1 MPTTPSTLSRTPFA
15 VAALASLVLAGCGGG
30 GSGGGDTGPA
40 QPTPLP
46 ELSITA
52 PASGDVAQAVPLGTS
67 ATIASGLKARWE
79 FGDGSSSTEL
89 APRHSYA
96 KAGDYE
102 IHLTITNEAGQT
114 REYKTSIALSRPGI
128 VKGLNCSKAEEK
140 GWCWQQP
147 QSIGNPSY
155 GLAFADEKTG
165 WRVGESGEIYKTL
178 DGGANWT
185 RQFMNGEMRLVA
197 VKAASASEVWAFG
210 LLWAKDENV
219 LLHTVDGGK
228 TWAVIQTGRVFGN
241 GFTGYGGLDGHDF
254 TIEHAYDKGGLLV
267 RAAFGGLRYSADAG
281 KTWSSVP
288 GSLNEL
294 VTEPGT
300 LLSHDGD
307 FLQRRDLVRGLNTR
321 VLQIARLSDDPAL
334 ATSLRMS
341 SAGGVIL
348 ATNYAYAG
356 PGQVAPRPMLYRSQ
370 DDGLTW
376 QLLDAAPPAEAKEQD
391 SPATLLAASEG
402 GKRLAVASGGRPFL
416 SLDGGKSWQAAKW
429 EGPAGQQPLMQTP
442 CGATAARLVCASSD
456 KTQYLVSEDQGA
468 SWKAMAVPA
477 VPVEMTGTRDIK
489 RVDRLPDGALL
500 FVYAGGYT
508 GLVLSADGRSSRL
521 LPKPWTSAIS
531 TVSFASTGQG
541 LMFRADGLFYS
552 SGNGGQTWTAL
563 PKPTADIRPG
573 LWSSPA
579 SIARLGDKR
588 LGLVDGSGQLW
599 TSADSGQSW
608 AVPAGIPAQRW
619 GQIRVQD
626 DKFQWVVPPVCPVY
640 LYDDLFVCPSNKSS
654 TVLTSSDGGQ
664 QWTALALP
672 LTQPTALHRSA
683 AGRLTAIGEMGRVL
697 QSEDGGKTWTERS
710 TPVKRALL
718 AFHALDDKQFWAVGP
733 GVALVSADGGE
744 TWTSSAALTAADP
757 YQEVLDLRFGDALH
771 GWAAGRY
778 GLLLATRDGG
788 KTWERQ
794 DAGTKQHLFRL
805 EVLDSRTAW
814 AMGQHGAVLA
824 TGSGGY

>member
-1 MPTTPSTLSRTPFA
+1 MSVATSTFSRTPFA
-15 VAALASLVLAGCGGG
+15 VAALTSLMLAGCGGG
-30 GSGGGDTGPA
+30 GGDSSPA

-52 PASGDVAQAVPLGTS
+52 PASGDVAQAVALGTS
-67 ATIASGLKARWE
+67 ATVPGGLKASWE
-79 FGDGSSSTEL
+79 FGDGSTSTEL

-102 IHLTITNEAGQT
+102 IRLTLSNEAGQT
-114 REYKTSIALSRPGI
+114 RQYKASIALSRPGI
-128 VKGLNCSKAEEK
+128 VKGLNCSKADEK

-147 QSIGNPSY
+147 RSMGNPSY

-178 DGGANWT
+178 DGGVNWT
-185 RQFMNGEMRLVA
+185 RQFMNAEMRLA
-197 VKAASASEVWAFG
+197 SVKAASASEVWAFG
-210 LLWAKDENV
+210 LLWGKDENV

-228 TWAVIQTGRVFGN
+228 TWDVIQTGRVLFN
-241 GFTGYGGLDGHDF
+241 GFPLYGGLKGLDVSIDHL
-254 TIEHAYDKGGLLV
+254 YDKGGLLV
-267 RAAFGGLRYSADAG
+267 HSTFGGMRYSGDMG
-281 KTWSSVP
+281 KTWSTVENF
-288 GSLNEL
+288 GGKAFLTEL
-294 VTEPGT
+294 GT
-300 LLSHDGD
+300 VLSQSGD
-307 FLQRRDLVRGLNTR
+307 FLQRLDLVRGVNTR
-321 VLQIARLSDDPAL
+321 VLQIARLNDDPTL
-334 ATSLRMS
+334 STSLRMS

-348 ATNYAYAG
+348 GTNYAYG
-356 PGQVAPRPMLYRSQ
+356 RPGQVVPRPMLYRSL

-376 QLLDAAPPAEAKEQD
+376 QLLDAVPPAEAKEQD
-391 SPATLLAASEG
+391 LPATLLAASEG
-402 GKRLAVASGGRPFL
+402 GQRLVVASGGRPFL

-429 EGPAGQQPLMQTP
+429 EGPAGQQPLMQSP
-442 CGATAARLVCASSD
+442 CGATAARLACASSD
-456 KTQYLVSEDQGA
+456 RTKYLVSEDQGT

-477 VPVEMTGTRDIK
+477 VPAEATGIGDIK

-500 FVYAGGYT
+500 FVYGEGNA
-508 GLVLSADGRSSRL
+508 GLVLSADGRSTRALSD
-521 LPKPWTSAIS
+521 PWASAIS
-531 TVSFASTGQG
+531 TVSFANAGQG

-563 PKPTADIRPG
+563 PKPTADLRPG

-579 SIARLGDKR
+579 SVAWLGDKR

-599 TSADSGQSW
+599 ISADSGQSW
-608 AVPAGIPAQRW
+608 AVPAGIPTKRW
-619 GQIRVQD
+619 GQVRIQD
-626 DKFQWVVPPVCPVY
+626 DKFQWVVPPVCPAY
-640 LYDDLFVCPSNKSS
+640 LYDDLFICPSNETS

-664 QWTALALP
+664 QWTALELP
-672 LTQPTALHRSA
+672 LRQPTALHRSA

-697 QSEDGGKTWTERS
+697 QSGDGGKTWTERS

-718 AFHALDDKQFWAVGP
+718 AFHAFDDKQFWAVGP

-771 GWAAGRY
+771 GWAVGRY

-814 AMGQHGAVLA
+814 AMGHHGAVLA